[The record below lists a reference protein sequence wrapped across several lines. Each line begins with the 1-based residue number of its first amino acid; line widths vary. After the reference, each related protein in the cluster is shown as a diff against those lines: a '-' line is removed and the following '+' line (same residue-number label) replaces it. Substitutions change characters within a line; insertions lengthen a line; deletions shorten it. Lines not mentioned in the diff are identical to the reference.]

1 MTQPSLTKLVE
12 NAEERIKES
21 EQRKVTVQREYL
33 IDEKKKVD
41 PIIFISH
48 RTTDKAVADM
58 LVDFFSGT
66 GIRKS
71 VVFCSSLPGND
82 VDEKISG
89 EVKRALKNSVIN
101 IAILSRD
108 YYQSAYCLNEAGV
121 LWYRDDVPVIPIAL
135 PEISENNMYGFLN
148 NEYKRS

>member
-108 YYQSAYCLNEAGV
+108 YYQSAYCLKDCHTPTFPQHMFFYQASSKQG
-121 LWYRDDVPVIPIAL
+121 
-135 PEISENNMYGFLN
+135 
-148 NEYKRS
+148 